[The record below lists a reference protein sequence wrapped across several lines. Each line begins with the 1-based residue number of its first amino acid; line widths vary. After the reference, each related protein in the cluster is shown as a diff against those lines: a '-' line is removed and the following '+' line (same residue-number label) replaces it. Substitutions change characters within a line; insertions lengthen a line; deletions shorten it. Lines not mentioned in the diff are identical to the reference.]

1 MSTVSKKTERP
12 LSTVVT
18 NLTVFFASFFLSWG
32 GLSVVVVLVVVVV
45 VVVVVLVVVVPAV
58 V

>member
-18 NLTVFFASFFLSWG
+18 KPNGFLCFFLFVVG
-32 GLSVVVVLVVVVV
+32 GLSVVLVVVLVVVVG
-45 VVVVVLVVVVPAV
+45 PAV